1 MKVNDPEGL
10 AAQFA
15 VLRWAGAIVD
25 SAFWIALDC
34 FGLLSCVACYLR
46 GTRSSNAATAANLTG
61 DSRKKNAVKDR

>member
-1 MKVNDPEGL
+1 MVNDPEGL

-25 SAFWIALDC
+25 SAFGIALDC

>member
-1 MKVNDPEGL
+1 MKVNDPRRVGSTVCCAEVGWRYCGL
-10 AAQFA
+10 G
-15 VLRWAGAIVD
+15 L
-25 SAFWIALDC
+25 LDC